1 MAETKWPQVKERLDT
16 VVRWCQEGLT
26 EKQIHTNLRVGKT
39 AWESYKKKY
48 PELSEALKKGKEPLI
63 TELFNALVKRAKGF
77 EYDETK
83 TYIKVEE
90 GKEVKYQEKTRKYY
104 PPDVAAC
111 FILLKNKDK
120 DENGR
125 SKWSNDPAKIDMDKD
140 LLELKKQVEE
150 MKLF

>member
-1 MAETKWPQVKERLDT
+1 MAETKWPQVRDNLET
-16 VVRWCQEGLT
+16 ISRWAVEGLT

-39 AWESYKKKY
+39 AWERYKKEH
-48 PELSEALKKGKEPLI
+48 PELMEALKKGKEPLI
-63 TELFNALVKRAKGF
+63 TEIFNALVKRAKGF

-83 TYIKVEE
+83 TYVKIED

-111 FILLKNKDK
+111 SILLKNKDR

-125 SKWSNDPAKIDMDKD
+125 TKWSDNPAKLEIDRE
-140 LLELKKQVEE
+140 LAELKKLVEE